1 MSGLADSS
9 SRVKGEA
16 LTFKRAR
23 TLSLT
28 LLIAVA
34 FTIPDT
40 GEWPAQD
47 EALWQA
53 VPGEFVV
60 AASPTAAMSAGLEVV
75 ADLGFGWILVEDP
88 LGADLSAKTRA
99 DEISRRTGF
108 ETEPNHRY
116 QLAEEPLFPD
126 QWSLENSGQTGGTPD
141 ADIDVLA
148 AWDWTTG
155 SPGVVVAVLDTGV
168 DTAHSDL
175 VANLWVNV
183 DEIGG
188 NGVDDDANGRVD
200 DIRGWDAIDNDP
212 DPTDTHGHGTFVATT
227 AVAALNDTG
236 MAGVAPNSAVMPVR
250 VCDNFGC
257 PLSAIIAGLAYAM
270 TNGADVVNL
279 SLGGS
284 FGLSNGLETA
294 VEANIE
300 AGVVV
305 VAAAGNESRDNDL
318 IPVYPASFDIDGL
331 IAVAASDHNDLMAPF
346 SNYGATSVDL
356 VAPGQDV
363 LGGVPPDA
371 FAMGSG
377 TSFAAPHVAGAAALV
392 RAMRPDLDPPEVADL
407 ILQSVDRFP
416 AFSGRVVSGGRLN
429 AGTAVEVAT
438 APVAVA
444 FATPQTGTLPYTVQL
459 NGSQSFDPVGS
470 IVSRSWKLP
479 DGSSVNSVN
488 ASWSPSRPG
497 TYKATLTVIDD
508 DGLTDSA
515 TVTFEAILRSGG
527 TFVDDNGHFAEGAI
541 EAIAV
546 EGITK
551 GCNPPINDRYC
562 PDDEVTRGQMAAFL
576 ARALGLPVTNIDFFD
591 DDDDSIFE
599 QAINKLAVAEVT
611 VGCNPPSNTRYCPND
626 PVTRGQM
633 AAFLARAF
641 RLTDGVGA
649 DLFDDDDDSIFES
662 AIDKIGTEK
671 ITTGCNPPQ
680 NNHFCPV
687 ANVRRGEMAV
697 FLSRALDL
705 QPIRPTP

>member
-1 MSGLADSS
+1 
-9 SRVKGEA
+9 
-16 LTFKRAR
+16 
-23 TLSLT
+23 
-28 LLIAVA
+28 
-34 FTIPDT
+34 
-40 GEWPAQD
+40 
-47 EALWQA
+47 
-53 VPGEFVV
+53 
-60 AASPTAAMSAGLEVV
+60 
-75 ADLGFGWILVEDP
+75 
-88 LGADLSAKTRA
+88 
-99 DEISRRTGF
+99 
-108 ETEPNHRY
+108 
-116 QLAEEPLFPD
+116 
-126 QWSLENSGQTGGTPD
+126 
-141 ADIDVLA
+141 
-148 AWDWTTG
+148 
-155 SPGVVVAVLDTGV
+155 
-168 DTAHSDL
+168 
-175 VANLWVNV
+175 
-183 DEIGG
+183 
-188 NGVDDDANGRVD
+188 
-200 DIRGWDAIDNDP
+200 
-212 DPTDTHGHGTFVATT
+212 
-227 AVAALNDTG
+227 
-236 MAGVAPNSAVMPVR
+236 
-250 VCDNFGC
+250 
-257 PLSAIIAGLAYAM
+257 
-270 TNGADVVNL
+270 VVNL

-459 NGSQSFDPVGS
+459 NGSQTFDPVGS

>member
-1 MSGLADSS
+1 
-9 SRVKGEA
+9 
-16 LTFKRAR
+16 
-23 TLSLT
+23 
-28 LLIAVA
+28 
-34 FTIPDT
+34 
-40 GEWPAQD
+40 
-47 EALWQA
+47 
-53 VPGEFVV
+53 
-60 AASPTAAMSAGLEVV
+60 
-75 ADLGFGWILVEDP
+75 
-88 LGADLSAKTRA
+88 
-99 DEISRRTGF
+99 
-108 ETEPNHRY
+108 
-116 QLAEEPLFPD
+116 
-126 QWSLENSGQTGGTPD
+126 
-141 ADIDVLA
+141 
-148 AWDWTTG
+148 
-155 SPGVVVAVLDTGV
+155 
-168 DTAHSDL
+168 
-175 VANLWVNV
+175 
-183 DEIGG
+183 
-188 NGVDDDANGRVD
+188 
-200 DIRGWDAIDNDP
+200 
-212 DPTDTHGHGTFVATT
+212 
-227 AVAALNDTG
+227 
-236 MAGVAPNSAVMPVR
+236 
-250 VCDNFGC
+250 
-257 PLSAIIAGLAYAM
+257 
-270 TNGADVVNL
+270 
-279 SLGGS
+279 
-284 FGLSNGLETA
+284 
-294 VEANIE
+294 
-300 AGVVV
+300 
-305 VAAAGNESRDNDL
+305 
-318 IPVYPASFDIDGL
+318 
-331 IAVAASDHNDLMAPF
+331 
-346 SNYGATSVDL
+346 
-356 VAPGQDV
+356 
-363 LGGVPPDA
+363 
-371 FAMGSG
+371 
-377 TSFAAPHVAGAAALV
+377 
-392 RAMRPDLDPPEVADL
+392 
-407 ILQSVDRFP
+407 
-416 AFSGRVVSGGRLN
+416 
-429 AGTAVEVAT
+429 
-438 APVAVA
+438 
-444 FATPQTGTLPYTVQL
+444 VQL
-459 NGSQSFDPVGS
+459 NGSQTFDPVGS